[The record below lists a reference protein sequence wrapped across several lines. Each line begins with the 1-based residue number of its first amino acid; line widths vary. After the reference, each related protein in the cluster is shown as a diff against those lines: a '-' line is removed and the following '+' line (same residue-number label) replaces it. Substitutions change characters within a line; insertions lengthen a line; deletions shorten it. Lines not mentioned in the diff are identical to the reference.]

1 MELKT
6 KVCIVETNPHNQ
18 SSCVW
23 TWPDTVQKVI
33 AIINEETAFSAVQPV
48 EFLRSNNNFNQADFL
63 DDNGEIDND
72 KVTDWENSLP
82 IEAHFQ
88 AAIECAE
95 DDGHT
100 IRVHWTREE
109 AEEAGA
115 PRYMSDEDYKE
126 KIDSIFQ

>member
-6 KVCIVETNPHNQ
+6 KVCIVEINPHNRT
-18 SSCVW
+18 SYVW
-23 TWPDTVQKVI
+23 TGAQTVGEVI
-33 AIINEETAFSAVQPV
+33 EIMNKETAFSTVQPV
-48 EFLRSNNNFNQADFL
+48 QFLHKNNGFNPADFM
-63 DDNGEIDND
+63 DENGEVDYD